1 MASRK
6 QKIAGITVEIG
17 GDTSK
22 LQSALKGTNSEI
34 RHIQSDL
41 RDVERLLKLDPGNT
55 ELLAQKQK
63 LLGQAVEE
71 TKKKLET
78 LKQANEQAAKSAGNY
93 DAWKAKYDP
102 LQKEITET
110 QTRLKELKEKS
121 AEADKQ
127 LSEGKISKE
136 KYDQLQAELKET
148 ETRLKDLKQQVKDVD
163 EEFGNPI
170 PHDQYDALQRE
181 IIETEN
187 NLKSLEKQAEK
198 SGGAFEGIAA
208 KGEKV
213 KEVGDKV
220 AGVGQTLTTK
230 VTAPIMAVGTAS
242 VAAFNDVD
250 TGLDIIVTKTGATGE
265 ALEGLQESFKNVYG
279 DMAVLSADAGTA
291 IGEVATRFK
300 LTGEELENVSK
311 LFLEFAEINS
321 TDVGSSIDTV
331 DAVMKKFGVDSSH
344 TGEVLGLLTKAGQ
357 DTGISIDTLQDTL
370 SRNGASLKEMGFG
383 LEESVNL
390 LAQMEINGVDAS
402 TAMAGLKKAVQNA
415 TKEGKSAD
423 QALQETISAIRN
435 ASSETEALSI
445 ASSLFGA
452 KGAAEMTQAIR
463 EGRFSIDDISASLSE
478 YGNVV
483 QTTFENTQD
492 ASDEAEIVFHNFELA
507 GTELATAIFQ
517 VLTPALHELTNAV
530 RAFREWFASL
540 SPEMQQLIVKIALL
554 VAAVGPVLL
563 VVGKLIF
570 SIGIIMTTL
579 PMVATFV
586 TGTMIP
592 ALGAIGSAITGV
604 VIPAITS
611 VVTLI
616 VGTVLPAIASALV
629 ALAPFI
635 LGGLIIAG
643 IIAGIV
649 LIVRY
654 VKKHSEEI
662 KKAAE
667 AIVASIKQKLGEIW
681 GHIKSTFST
690 IRNGFLSFVGG
701 ARQWG
706 ADLITNFINGIKS
719 MVGSLWYNV
728 RGIAEG
734 IRKYIGFSEPEE
746 GPLSD
751 FHTYAPDMMKLF
763 IQGIKDYTPMVQS
776 QLASAFALPDSG
788 SQTSSGS
795 GGREE
800 PTITPAGLARTEPRT
815 QTVILQV
822 DRTRLGQVV
831 YQLNNEETQRVG
843 VTLLRGGV

>member
-1 MASRK
+1 
-6 QKIAGITVEIG
+6 
-17 GDTSK
+17 
-22 LQSALKGTNSEI
+22 
-34 RHIQSDL
+34 
-41 RDVERLLKLDPGNT
+41 
-55 ELLAQKQK
+55 
-63 LLGQAVEE
+63 
-71 TKKKLET
+71 
-78 LKQANEQAAKSAGNY
+78 
-93 DAWKAKYDP
+93 
-102 LQKEITET
+102 
-110 QTRLKELKEKS
+110 
-121 AEADKQ
+121 
-127 LSEGKISKE
+127 
-136 KYDQLQAELKET
+136 
-148 ETRLKDLKQQVKDVD
+148 
-163 EEFGNPI
+163 
-170 PHDQYDALQRE
+170 
-181 IIETEN
+181 
-187 NLKSLEKQAEK
+187 
-198 SGGAFEGIAA
+198 
-208 KGEKV
+208 
-213 KEVGDKV
+213 
-220 AGVGQTLTTK
+220 
-230 VTAPIMAVGTAS
+230 MAVGTAS

-423 QALQETISAIRN
+423 QALQETISTIRN

-492 ASDEAEIVFHNFELA
+492 APDEAKIAFNNLKLA
-507 GTELATAIFQ
+507 GAELATAIFQ

-563 VVGKLIF
+563 VVGKI
-570 SIGIIMTTL
+570 IGAIGTIMTTL

-667 AIVASIKQKLGEIW
+667 AIVASIKQKLG
-681 GHIKSTFST
+681 
-690 IRNGFLSFVGG
+690 
-701 ARQWG
+701 
-706 ADLITNFINGIKS
+706 
-719 MVGSLWYNV
+719 
-728 RGIAEG
+728 
-734 IRKYIGFSEPEE
+734 
-746 GPLSD
+746 
-751 FHTYAPDMMKLF
+751 
-763 IQGIKDYTPMVQS
+763 
-776 QLASAFALPDSG
+776 DS
-788 SQTSSGS
+788 
-795 GGREE
+795 
-800 PTITPAGLARTEPRT
+800 
-815 QTVILQV
+815 
-822 DRTRLGQVV
+822 
-831 YQLNNEETQRVG
+831 
-843 VTLLRGGV
+843 